1 MVIWR
6 PRSRKPLRCRWDGLS
21 KSKISTRSRNSA
33 RNSFFTIFANFSQFV
48 VGNNNF
54 ISDVQFKYILALVNM
69 AATVSYSCD
78 NAESR
83 FKVCPSPIP
92 VSTQNPGHI
101 ESILSQVQIK
111 YSPLE
116 SPPVRIW
123 STIWTEV
130 NQGSSDRAEK
140 GSEAQTGNEKL
151 LQPRFFQGH
160 FLKLKISPIQPN
172 YKLLYKFL
180 NYEQFM
186 TWWVLSVWELYYYS

>member
-1 MVIWR
+1 MY
-6 PRSRKPLRCRWDGLS
+6 S
-21 KSKISTRSRNSA
+21 ISTFWHWSIWLLLFHIAVITPSP
-33 RNSFFTIFANFSQFV
+33 
-48 VGNNNF
+48 
-54 ISDVQFKYILALVNM
+54 D
-69 AATVSYSCD
+69 
-78 NAESR
+78 SR
-83 FKVCPSPIP
+83 FVLHPSPYQSSLSWP
-92 VSTQNPGHI
+92 RNTGHI

-151 LQPRFFQGH
+151 LQPRFSQGH
-160 FLKLKISPIQPN
+160 FLKLKISPIQPY

-186 TWWVLSVWELYYYS
+186 TWWVLSVWELYYYSKGFHAS

>member
-1 MVIWR
+1 MYSLSTFWHWSIWLLLFHIAVIT
-6 PRSRKPLRCRWDGLS
+6 PSPD
-21 KSKISTRSRNSA
+21 
-33 RNSFFTIFANFSQFV
+33 
-48 VGNNNF
+48 
-54 ISDVQFKYILALVNM
+54 
-69 AATVSYSCD
+69 
-78 NAESR
+78 SR
-83 FKVCPSPIP
+83 FVLNPSPYRSSLSQP
-92 VSTQNPGHI
+92 TTPSPQA
-101 ESILSQVQIK
+101 ILSPYCPK
-111 YSPLE
+111 FKCSPLE
-116 SPPVRIW
+116 SPPVWIW

-186 TWWVLSVWELYYYS
+186 T